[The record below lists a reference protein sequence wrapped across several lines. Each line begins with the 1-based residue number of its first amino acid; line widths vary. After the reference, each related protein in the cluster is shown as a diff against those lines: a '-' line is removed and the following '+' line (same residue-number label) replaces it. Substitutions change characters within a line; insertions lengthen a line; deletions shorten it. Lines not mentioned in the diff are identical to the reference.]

1 MIADLS
7 ANWPMYVTVI
17 IVVLAIVF
25 YMRDSMPM
33 ELISVGIIAA
43 LLLLFYVVDRTT
55 PNSESVSTEA
65 LLAGFGNPALI
76 TIMALL
82 VVGQGLFQTGA
93 LDGPSRLMMS
103 SYSARPMITL
113 VGAFAA
119 VFATSA
125 FINNTPVVVM
135 FLPIMAAF
143 AEKMKVFELNRMLN
157 PDRGTVELLFTA
169 IIRKAKSL
177 GAAA

>member
-7 ANWPMYVTVI
+7 ANWPMYVSVI

-43 LLLLFYVVDRTT
+43 LLLLFYVVDHTT
-55 PNSESVSTEA
+55 SGSESVSTEA

-93 LDGPSRLMMS
+93 LDGPSRL
-103 SYSARPMITL
+103 P
-113 VGAFAA
+113 F
-119 VFATSA
+119 
-125 FINNTPVVVM
+125 
-135 FLPIMAAF
+135 
-143 AEKMKVFELNRMLN
+143 
-157 PDRGTVELLFTA
+157 
-169 IIRKAKSL
+169 
-177 GAAA
+177 